1 MARHGSDPLTNP
13 EPLLRQVYAYAA
25 YRVGGGPEAE
35 DVLSDVLER
44 ALRYRSSYD
53 ASRGSPVAWLLGI
66 ARRVIAER
74 AGKADTVAELP
85 DQADPTDIE
94 RESLDRI
101 SLQEAMARLPER
113 DRELLALRYGA
124 DLKASQIAA
133 VLDMRVNAVE
143 VALHRS
149 LARLR
154 DVMSESH
161 EPMVVDSVSAA
172 G

>member
-1 MARHGSDPLTNP
+1 MARNGSDPLANP

-25 YRVGGGPEAE
+25 YRVGGGPDAE

-53 ASRGSPVAWLLGI
+53 ASRGAPVAWLLGI

-74 AGKADTVAELP
+74 AATGDTVAELP
-85 DQADPTDIE
+85 EQADATDIE

-101 SLQEAMARLPER
+101 SLEEAMARLPER
-113 DRELLALRYGA
+113 DQELLALRYGA

-133 VLDMRVNAVE
+133 MLEMQVNAVE

-149 LARLR
+149 LGRLR
-154 DVMSESH
+154 DVMSDSER
-161 EPMVVDSVSAA
+161 PMDADRVSAA

>member
-1 MARHGSDPLTNP
+1 M
-13 EPLLRQVYAYAA
+13 YAYAA

-74 AGKADTVAELP
+74 ATMGDTVAELP
-85 DQADPTDIE
+85 EQADPTDIE

-101 SLQEAMARLPER
+101 SLAEAMARLPER
-113 DRELLALRYGA
+113 DQELLALRYGA
-124 DLKASQIAA
+124 DLKASRIAA
-133 VLDMRVNAVE
+133 MLDMQVNAVE

-149 LARLR
+149 LRRLR
-154 DVMSESH
+154 DVMSDSQQ
-161 EPMVVDSVSAA
+161 PVDAVRVSAV